1 MSTAVKEV
9 KKPIKYDYPTN
20 EYDKVLEP
28 DEDFYRAI
36 TIDELRKRV
45 KEDIHQWYKERNESN
60 SITRS
65 TTIS

>member
-1 MSTAVKEV
+1 MSTAVKEARKQV
-9 KKPIKYDYPTN
+9 KYDHTTN

-36 TIDELRKRV
+36 TMDELRKRV
-45 KEDIHQWYKERNESN
+45 KEDIHQWYKEKNESS